1 MDIKKIKK
9 KSRNG
14 VMILPTLMDII
25 NEKDKKLKEQKELQ
39 KEQNK
44 PKMKQKQEIPFPKK
58 EESQFPNTQII
69 ESNTPSDNVYST
81 YYTVPV
87 VKSIYSALREFVDS
101 NSKDYP
107 LSNTKIFI
115 GWDNSK
121 VLTIKLVPPKKESE
135 TIMDTLKLKEEPY
148 TVNKCTEIKAYI
160 VTDNESGI
168 ATMMCNPEDLSY
180 LKQIYNYITTLLK
193 ETSGYEEPKNGD
205 LLEINLE
212 NFFIIEGY
220 LERNRN

>member
-14 VMILPTLMDII
+14 VMKLPTLMDII
-25 NEKDKKLKEQKELQ
+25 NEKDKKLKEQKEQ
-39 KEQNK
+39 KKQNIPKVEQ
-44 PKMKQKQEIPFPKK
+44 KQKIPNKIV
-58 EESQFPNTQII
+58 EN
-69 ESNTPSDNVYST
+69 NTPTDNVYST
-81 YYTVPV
+81 YYNVPV

-115 GWDNSK
+115 GWDKSNI
-121 VLTIKLVPPKKESE
+121 LTIKLVPPEKESK
-135 TIMDTLKLKEEPY
+135 TIMDTLKVKEEPY

-180 LKQIYNYITTLLK
+180 LKQIYNYIATLLK
-193 ETSGYEEPKNGD
+193 ETSGYEEPENGD

>member
-1 MDIKKIKK
+1 MDFKKIKK

-14 VMILPTLMDII
+14 VMKLPTLMDII
-25 NEKDKKLKEQKELQ
+25 NEKDKQLKEQKEQNKSKVESKPQQ
-39 KEQNK
+39 KES
-44 PKMKQKQEIPFPKK
+44 ILIPKK
-58 EESQFPNTQII
+58 EKPKNTLSQITNY
-69 ESNTPSDNVYST
+69 YS
-81 YYTVPV
+81 VPV

-115 GWDNSK
+115 GWDKSNI
-121 VLTIKLVPPKKESE
+121 LTIKLVPPEKESK
-135 TIMDTLKLKEEPY
+135 TIMDTLKVKEDPY

-193 ETSGYEEPKNGD
+193 ETSGYEESKNGD

-212 NFFIIEGY
+212 NFFTIEGY
-220 LERNRN
+220 LERNKG

>member
-1 MDIKKIKK
+1 MDFKKIKE

-14 VMILPTLMDII
+14 VMKLPTLMDII
-25 NEKDKKLKEQKELQ
+25 NEKDKQLKEQKEQNKSKVESKPQQ
-39 KEQNK
+39 KES
-44 PKMKQKQEIPFPKK
+44 ILIPKK
-58 EESQFPNTQII
+58 EEPKNTFSQITNY
-69 ESNTPSDNVYST
+69 YS
-81 YYTVPV
+81 VPV

-107 LSNTKIFI
+107 LSNTKILI

-121 VLTIKLVPPKKESE
+121 VLTIKLVPPEKESK
-135 TIMDTLKLKEEPY
+135 TIMDTLKVKEEPY

-193 ETSGYEEPKNGD
+193 ETSGYEEPENGD

-212 NFFIIEGY
+212 NFFTIEGY

>member
-1 MDIKKIKK
+1 MDFKKIKK

-14 VMILPTLMDII
+14 VMNLPTLMDII

-39 KEQNK
+39 KEQKEQKKQNM
-44 PKMKQKQEIPFPKK
+44 PKVEQKQKIPNK
-58 EESQFPNTQII
+58 IV
-69 ESNTPSDNVYST
+69 ESNTPTDNVYSN

-148 TVNKCTEIKAYI
+148 TVNKCTEIKTYI

-180 LKQIYNYITTLLK
+180 LKQIYNYIATLLK
-193 ETSGYEEPKNGD
+193 ETSGYEEPENGD

>member
-1 MDIKKIKK
+1 MDFEKIKE

-14 VMILPTLMDII
+14 VMKLPTLMDII
-25 NEKDKKLKEQKELQ
+25 NEKDKKLKEQKEPQ

-44 PKMKQKQEIPFPKK
+44 PKVEQKQENPIV
-58 EESQFPNTQII
+58 EN
-69 ESNTPSDNVYST
+69 NTPSDNVYST
-81 YYTVPV
+81 YYSIPV

-107 LSNTKIFI
+107 LSSTKIFI

-121 VLTIKLVPPKKESE
+121 VLTIKLIPPKKESK
-135 TIMDTLKLKEEPY
+135 TIMDTLKLKEDPY

-168 ATMMCNPEDLSY
+168 ASMMCNPEDLSY
-180 LKQIYNYITTLLK
+180 LKQIYNYITSLLK
-193 ETSGYEEPKNGD
+193 ETGGYEEPKNGD
-205 LLEINLE
+205 LLEINLG
-212 NFFIIEGY
+212 NFFTIEGY
-220 LERNRN
+220 LERNKG

>member
-1 MDIKKIKK
+1 MDFKEIKE

-14 VMILPTLMDII
+14 VMKLPTLMDII
-25 NEKDKKLKEQKELQ
+25 NEKDKKLKEQKEPQ

-44 PKMKQKQEIPFPKK
+44 PKVEQKQENPIV
-58 EESQFPNTQII
+58 EN
-69 ESNTPSDNVYST
+69 NTPSDNVYST
-81 YYTVPV
+81 YYSIPV

-115 GWDNSK
+115 GWDKSNI
-121 VLTIKLVPPKKESE
+121 LTIKLIPLKKESK
-135 TIMDTLKLKEEPY
+135 TIMDTLKLREDPY

-180 LKQIYNYITTLLK
+180 LKQIYNYITSLLK
-193 ETSGYEEPKNGD
+193 ETGGYEEPKNGD
-205 LLEINLE
+205 LLEINLGH
-212 NFFIIEGY
+212 FFTIEGY
-220 LERNRN
+220 LERNKG

>member
-1 MDIKKIKK
+1 MDFEKIKE

-14 VMILPTLMDII
+14 VIKLPTLMDII
-25 NEKDKKLKEQKELQ
+25 NEKDKKLKEQKEPQ

-44 PKMKQKQEIPFPKK
+44 PKVEQKQKNPIVE
-58 EESQFPNTQII
+58 N
-69 ESNTPSDNVYST
+69 NTPSDNVYST
-81 YYTVPV
+81 YYSIPV

-115 GWDNSK
+115 GWDKSNI
-121 VLTIKLVPPKKESE
+121 LTIKLIPPKKESK
-135 TIMDTLKLKEEPY
+135 TIMDTLKLREEPY

-168 ATMMCNPEDLSY
+168 ASMMCNPEDLSY
-180 LKQIYNYITTLLK
+180 LKQIYNYITLLLK
-193 ETSGYEEPKNGD
+193 ETGGYEEPKNGD
-205 LLEINLE
+205 LLEINLGH
-212 NFFIIEGY
+212 FFIIEGY
-220 LERNRN
+220 LERNKG